1 MKNLFSEFNPTSAA
15 QWKTQLIKDLK
26 GESYESLVWQNEN
39 GFSVNPFYT
48 HEDLHTIYSPAFNH
62 TDWDICVKTKE
73 GDSKQINEQLLKD
86 LNLGATSISVNC
98 DSINFESVLKD
109 IQLNHISSTFYIHP
123 KDIEW
128 LANYLSKNYKLN
140 ELNLTLFPKRLENQ
154 KDLNYWETVVSLFS
168 PYKNIKTISVDTLFY
183 HNQNCFAYYEIAII
197 FSALNECLANQIINT
212 KADIVIKTGISS
224 DYFIQI
230 AKLRAIRRLWE
241 MLKKEYG
248 LSNNL
253 YVIAE
258 TSLTNKSISDSYN
271 NLLRTT
277 IESMAAVAGGCNEL
291 IVNSFDTLFSQNNK
305 LGERMAINQQL
316 ILKEES
322 YLNKMADVSCGSFY
336 IESITDAIA
345 SRALDTV
352 KKIEEQ
358 GGYFKCLEN
367 KIFETE
373 INKQAHQK
381 AEAINSQQQISVGI
395 NKFKNEKEN
404 ITIDVSALEY
414 LKKLN
419 INNPALNF
427 ELQNTLKHA

>member
-1 MKNLFSEFNPTSAA
+1 MKNLFSEFNPISAGE
-15 QWKTQLIKDLK
+15 WKAQLIKDLK
-26 GESYESLVWQNEN
+26 GDSYESLIWQNEN
-39 GFSVNPFYT
+39 GFSVKPFYT
-48 HEDLHTIYSPAFNH
+48 SEDLLTTYSPVFTH

-73 GDSKQINEQLLKD
+73 GDSKQINAQLLKD
-86 LNLGATSISVNC
+86 LNLGSTSISVNC
-98 DSINFESVLKD
+98 DSINFELVLKD
-109 IQLNHISSTFYIHP
+109 IQLNYISSTFYIHP

-128 LANYLSKNYKLN
+128 LTNYLSKNYKLN

-154 KDLNYWETVVSLFS
+154 KDLNYWETVISLFS
-168 PYKNIKTISVDTLFY
+168 PYKNIKTISVDALIY
-183 HNQNCFAYYEIAII
+183 HNQNCFAYYEVAII
-197 FSALNECLANQIINT
+197 FSALNECLTHQIVNT
-212 KADIVIKTGISS
+212 KADVVVKTGVSS

-241 MLKKEYG
+241 ILKKEYG

-253 YVIAE
+253 YIITE

-277 IESMAAVAGGCNEL
+277 IESMAAVAGGSNEL
-291 IVNSFDTLFSQNNK
+291 IVNSFDILFSQNNK

-345 SRALDTV
+345 EKALESI
-352 KKIEEQ
+352 KKIEEE
-358 GGYFKCLEN
+358 GGYFKCLE
-367 KIFETE
+367 KKVFETE
-373 INKQAHQK
+373 MNKQANQK
-381 AEAINSQQQISVGI
+381 TEAINSQQQISVGV

-404 ITIDVSALEY
+404 IKMDDTALDY

-419 INNPALNF
+419 MNNPVLNF
-427 ELQNTLKHA
+427 ELQNILKHA